1 MRLSLQLESTFLG
14 IKIFDEG
21 TYIKAM
27 PLTICVIRVM
37 NFFRAK
43 DPFLVHRYHDKDCEP
58 LKTAEDQYNA
68 CKKTEASHRMPISF
82 LNQTV
87 LEFLATK
94 RI

>member
-1 MRLSLQLESTFLG
+1 
-14 IKIFDEG
+14 
-21 TYIKAM
+21 
-27 PLTICVIRVM
+27 M
-37 NFFRAK
+37 NFKLSFHTWGNNFLAIYAIVHKNQNQSIGRILYIIRDAK
-43 DPFLVHRYHDKDCEP
+43 DPFLVHRYHDKNCEP